1 MYIYTLER
9 ERERRKDSTYVLSG
23 QHMVLVQ
30 AKLVVPLTTNAN
42 VDEKYIWLLD
52 PILFNTL
59 YPLYKWKSLE
69 FNWNHN
75 HQPSKNICGTPVQTS
90 TT

>member
-1 MYIYTLER
+1 MDTG
-9 ERERRKDSTYVLSG
+9 STFVLSG
-23 QHMVLVQ
+23 QHMVQ

-69 FNWNHN
+69 FSWNHN
-75 HQPSKNICGTPVQTS
+75 QPSKNICGTSTPVQTS